1 MQTSDKGIALIK
13 EFEGCKLTAYQD
25 SVGVWTIGYGW
36 TQPVD
41 GKPIRAGMTIKQE
54 TAERLLKTG
63 LVSYESDVSRLVKVG
78 MTQGQ
83 FDALVSFTYN
93 LGARSLST
101 STLLRKL
108 NAGDYTGAAAEFM
121 WELTT
126 KELCGQGLLC
136 VTDLAVLERWCVAYE
151 FWRRAVKN
159 IASDGLSIFGAMGGK
174 IKNPELTAK
183 KEQESEM
190 SSTGSMLGLD
200 PSSRQR
206 LIGLAGQKKTSNP
219 FLKMINSWPGAMA
232 HYPSVMLVMW

>member
-1 MQTSDKGIALIK
+1 APPDW
-13 EFEGCKLTAYQD
+13 F
-25 SVGVWTIGYGW
+25 
-36 TQPVD
+36 
-41 GKPIRAGMTIKQE
+41 
-54 TAERLLKTG
+54 AEEELPLA
-63 LVSYESDVSRLVKVG
+63 SI
-78 MTQGQ
+78 
-83 FDALVSFTYN
+83 
-93 LGARSLST
+93 
-101 STLLRKL
+101 
-108 NAGDYTGAAAEFM
+108 M

-159 IASDGLSIFGAMGGK
+159 IAVDGLSITGAMGGK

-206 LIGLAGQKKTSNP
+206 LVGLAGKKKNENP
-219 FLKMINSWPGAMA
+219 FLKMITP
-232 HYPSVMLVMW
+232 

>member
-1 MQTSDKGIALIK
+1 MAGTAGRSGRRPKPTARKELAGTPGKRALNK
-13 EFEGCKLTAYQD
+13 EEPVFTPINGVSPPDWFNEEDMPLA
-25 SVGVWTIGYGW
+25 SV
-36 TQPVD
+36 
-41 GKPIRAGMTIKQE
+41 
-54 TAERLLKTG
+54 
-63 LVSYESDVSRLVKVG
+63 
-78 MTQGQ
+78 
-83 FDALVSFTYN
+83 
-93 LGARSLST
+93 
-101 STLLRKL
+101 
-108 NAGDYTGAAAEFM
+108 M

-159 IASDGLSIFGAMGGK
+159 IAKEGNTITGAMGGK

-219 FLKMINSWPGAMA
+219 FLKMINS
-232 HYPSVMLVMW
+232 

>member
-1 MQTSDKGIALIK
+1 MAGTAGRSGRRPKPTARKELAGNPGKRALNKEEPVFTPIKGVALPDWFS
-13 EFEGCKLTAYQD
+13 ED
-25 SVGVWTIGYGW
+25 
-36 TQPVD
+36 D
-41 GKPIRAGMTIKQE
+41 GLPM
-54 TAERLLKTG
+54 
-63 LVSYESDVSRLVKVG
+63 
-78 MTQGQ
+78 
-83 FDALVSFTYN
+83 
-93 LGARSLST
+93 
-101 STLLRKL
+101 
-108 NAGDYTGAAAEFM
+108 AAVM

-159 IASDGLSIFGAMGGK
+159 IAREGLTITGAMGGK

-206 LIGLAGQKKTSNP
+206 LIGLAGQKKISNP
-219 FLKMINSWPGAMA
+219 FLKMINS
-232 HYPSVMLVMW
+232 